1 MIRMMI
7 RLYKKHETE
16 ALRDALEMGLEYV
29 QGVNCR
35 SQLTCDRCPVRR
47 VCKDMYI
54 ALDFLDE
61 KLSEKY
67 PTE

>member
-35 SQLTCDRCPVRR
+35 SQLTCDR
-47 VCKDMYI
+47 
-54 ALDFLDE
+54 
-61 KLSEKY
+61 
-67 PTE
+67 